1 MKIYT
6 KTGDSGNTG
15 LIGGTRVPKNDIR
28 IEAYG
33 TVDEL
38 NAFIGLLASGL
49 EAGQNKVF
57 LKKIQFLLFA
67 VGSHLATDQS
77 QTKLHQSSVIR
88 EENIS
93 EIEKEIDRLSEN
105 LPPLN
110 YFVLPG
116 DPSAS
121 STAHVCR
128 TITRR
133 AERRILELKQ
143 QKSEIDNNI
152 LVYINRL
159 SDYFFV
165 LSRYIAI
172 NEGFNE
178 FLWKNDI

>member
-38 NAFIGLLASGL
+38 NAFIGLLACGI
-49 EAGQNKVF
+49 EPGEDKDF

-77 QTKLHQSSVIR
+77 QTKLHASSIISD
-88 EENIS
+88 ENIA
-93 EIEKEIDRLSEN
+93 EIEKQIDRLSEN
-105 LPPLN
+105 LPPLK

-116 DPSAS
+116 DPSS
-121 STAHVCR
+121 SSAAHVCR
-128 TITRR
+128 TVTRR
-133 AERRILELKQ
+133 AERRILELVQ
-143 QKSEIDNNI
+143 QKSDIDQNI
-152 LVYINRL
+152 LTFINRL

-165 LSRYIAI
+165 LSRYITI
-172 NEGFNE
+172 NEGHNE
-178 FLWKNDI
+178 FFWKNDL